1 MPQTVHY
8 LARYHVRDV
17 HECDRVVG
25 VLEGYGVQLG
35 QGVYE
40 CNLTS
45 FDRKRLLAHLSRLC
59 LRTGHVHLDP
69 PAPNVVKSRPGRAKI
84 PCQQENKIR
93 ISDQQ
98 ASSLETISWYRLRF
112 RLRNCRIA
120 KQMTYPGAI
129 FQAILKGVH
138 GITNRRKACD
148 FFFGPTFCPWPD
160 DVVLGDAYDLTV
172 VFPLASRYQVERFA
186 DALPLQLARN
196 QPRTFVL
203 DGTLAVQRRNA
214 AKVAAD
220 AALLLD
226 ASAPHVF
233 LDFVTPVELPREI
246 SYSPKLLDASMLM
259 RLCAIHLARLYVD
272 LPWPMVFDTND
283 IGVNWERVA
292 PATRGGR
299 PIRIKS
305 RSQGGL
311 RIVRGHMGSVK
322 LSGSWQRLMPLLLVC
337 SELHTGYGKGDEHG
351 FYAQRYTRRA
361 IASFEGAYRLRT
373 DST

>member
-1 MPQTVHY
+1 MPKAAHY
-8 LARYHVRDV
+8 LARYHVRDE

-40 CNLTS
+40 CHLTS
-45 FDRKRLLAHLSRLC
+45 FDRKRLLAHLGRLC

-69 PAPNVVKSRPGRAKI
+69 QFPNVVQSRPGRCRAKTL
-84 PCQQENKIR
+84 CQQEREIR
-93 ISDQQ
+93 TSDLQV
-98 ASSLETISWYRLRF
+98 SSLERISWYRLCF
-112 RLRNCRIA
+112 RLKNCRIA

-138 GITNRRKACD
+138 GIANRGKACD
-148 FFFGPTFCPWPD
+148 FFFGPTFHPWPD
-160 DVVLGDAYDLTV
+160 DVVFGDSYDLTV
-172 VFPLASRYQVERFA
+172 VFPLASRYQAERFA
-186 DALPLQLARN
+186 HALPLQLARN

-203 DGTLAVQRRNA
+203 DGTLALQRRDV
-214 AKVAAD
+214 AKVGAD

-226 ASAPHVF
+226 ASAPHIF

-246 SYSPKLLDASMLM
+246 SYSPTLLDAGMLM

-272 LPWPMVFDTND
+272 LPWPMAFETND

-292 PATRGGR
+292 PATRGGE

-311 RIVRGHMGSVK
+311 RIVRGHIGSLR
-322 LSGSWQRLMPLLLVC
+322 LSGGWQRLMPLLLLC

-351 FYAQRYTRRA
+351 FYAQRYARRA

-373 DST
+373 